1 MRRIQTLARVIS
13 DLMNKGK
20 EIVLVSSGAIGLGVD
35 KLNIAEK
42 PSTVAGRQAVA
53 AVGQVNLMQTYGR
66 AFEDY
71 GYAVGQ
77 VLLTKYSAREESKQ
91 NSINT
96 FNALLGMNIIPIVNE
111 NDTVAVDEI
120 KFGDN
125 DNLSYI
131 VSELIGADLLIIL
144 TDIDGYY
151 SKNPHE
157 NPDAVLYHNISD
169 LSEQIEA
176 AAGGAGSKLG
186 TGGMLTKVHASRL
199 AAENG
204 TNAVIA
210 NGSDPE
216 IIYDILDGVEIG
228 TLFIANTKLT
238 DCQTEG
244 SLLK

>member
-1 MRRIQTLARVIS
+1 MIEARERLKEAQRIVVKIGTSSLVYPNGKTNLRRIQTLARVIS

-157 NPDAVLYHNISD
+157 KSRAVLYHNISD

-176 AAGGAGSKLG
+176 PQAGCWK
-186 TGGMLTKVHASRL
+186 
-199 AAENG
+199 
-204 TNAVIA
+204 
-210 NGSDPE
+210 
-216 IIYDILDGVEIG
+216 
-228 TLFIANTKLT
+228 
-238 DCQTEG
+238 
-244 SLLK
+244 